1 MHTFVIGDIHGCPG
15 PLCRVLEQVRPRAQ
29 RGDTLVLLGDL
40 IDRGPYSREVIE
52 AVLAERQ
59 RWPGPVVALKG
70 NHEATLVEA
79 MRTRNQALYVNWLG
93 TLFGHTCVH
102 SYGVQQ
108 ATDMD
113 AFAAALPADHRRFLE
128 EMRPWYEDENAIY
141 VHGGMPRGGHPSEF
155 KEEILVWTQSNGI
168 NYRLYKPVVYGHV
181 VQRDGRPLDL
191 PDKIGLDTGCGVTNG
206 PLTAV
211 MLPEREFFA
220 SR

>member
-1 MHTFVIGDIHGCPG
+1 MRTFVIGDIHGWPG
-15 PLCRVLEQVRPRAQ
+15 PLRRLLEQIRPRAQ
-29 RGDTLVLLGDL
+29 RDDTLVLLGDY

-52 AVLAERQ
+52 ELLAERQ

-70 NHEATLVEA
+70 NHEAALVEA
-79 MRTRNQALYVNWLG
+79 LRTRNQSLYINWLG

-102 SYGVQQ
+102 SYGVTP
-108 ATDMD
+108 AIDME
-113 AFAAALPADHRRFLE
+113 AFAAALPGEHRRFLE
-128 EMRPWYEDENAIY
+128 GLRAWYEDENGIY

-155 KEEILVWTQSNGI
+155 NEEILVWTQSNGI
-168 NYRLYKPVVYGHV
+168 NYRLYRPVIYGHV
-181 VQRDGRPLDL
+181 PQRDGLPLDT